1 MQLESFATKM
11 SWKIK
16 ILEEYKPEF
25 LSALEV
31 VKFWEE
37 LRKHDVISYDK
48 YHDFSTL
55 DHDHLDSM
63 LKARYL
69 LQVVFNNL
77 QKNKSV
83 NENLMTV
90 LTKFKKMAD
99 LGYYIAQEISSKK
112 QLI

>member
-1 MQLESFATKM
+1 M
-11 SWKIK
+11 
-16 ILEEYKPEF
+16 
-25 LSALEV
+25 

-37 LRKHDVISYDK
+37 LRKHDIISYDK

-77 QKNKSV
+77 QKNESV
-83 NENLMTV
+83 YENLMTV

-99 LGYYIAQEISSKK
+99 LGYYIAQEISSKTRRSVEHCTPHADGAWLNELGWS
-112 QLI
+112 Q